1 MAAQNC
7 VFKVL
12 KAKSQQIE
20 MNAEDCF
27 AVLKKFP
34 RQNYLQTGQL
44 VFVLYAASFSLSS
57 SYD

>member
-20 MNAEDCF
+20 MNAEDRN
-27 AVLKKFP
+27 KFP
-34 RQNYLQTGQL
+34 RQSYLQTGQL